1 MLRDSTNTWISTFK
15 VFSLCYKNALW
26 LSDVFDIKTLR
37 FKYTTYI
44 NHNQNACKAVCAG
57 FNINVLNS
65 ICVLYSFKT
74 A

>member
-1 MLRDSTNTWISTFK
+1 M
-15 VFSLCYKNALW
+15 YKIALW
-26 LSDVFDIKTLR
+26 LTDVFDIETLL
-37 FKYTTYI
+37 FTYTSNI
-44 NHNQNACKAVCAG
+44 NHNRNVCKGVCAG